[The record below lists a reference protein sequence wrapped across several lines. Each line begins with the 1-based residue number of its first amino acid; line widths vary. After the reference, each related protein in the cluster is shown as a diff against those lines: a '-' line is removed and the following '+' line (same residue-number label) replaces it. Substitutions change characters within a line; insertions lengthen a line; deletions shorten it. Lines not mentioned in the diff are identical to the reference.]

1 MLPLSPRRLARLLV
15 AGAAAL
21 MLVWA
26 ATSSA
31 PASAATRPTLT
42 RPTLSRPALTS
53 ASSSSYVEGDI
64 STPVVGTPAVPR
76 PHTKSC
82 TVSLAND
89 FPSNDAAGNAQ
100 NFTGTYTPPR
110 DCPGPWAKVVLDF
123 SATVAGRQYDRS
135 ASIEVG
141 NTTIW

>member
-1 MLPLSPRRLARLLV
+1 MLPLPLRRLTRLLV

-21 MLVWA
+21 LLVGA
-26 ATSSA
+26 AASST
-31 PASAATRPTLT
+31 PASAATRP
-42 RPTLSRPALTS
+42 AATS
-53 ASSSSYVEGDI
+53 SSASSYVEGDI
-64 STPVVGTPAVPR
+64 SNPVVGTPAVPR

-89 FPSNDAAGNAQ
+89 FPSNDSSGNAQ
-100 NFTGTYTPPR
+100 NFTGTYTPPK

-141 NTTIW
+141 NTTIWFGT